1 MGSTANVFRNRD
13 AIIEALLGEIEAR
26 DLRFFA
32 EARTP
37 ADPDGLAGML
47 ARGVVLQASPPH
59 ATVTR
64 VRFELLL
71 LRPERLR
78 PGHERLVGVLEDQ
91 IAALGTQPSSARA
104 ISALLEGALL
114 YAISSD
120 DAGLDQA
127 ELTHSIRVLLEPE

>member
-1 MGSTANVFRNRD
+1 
-13 AIIEALLGEIEAR
+13 
-26 DLRFFA
+26 
-32 EARTP
+32 
-37 ADPDGLAGML
+37 
-47 ARGVVLQASPPH
+47 
-59 ATVTR
+59 
-64 VRFELLL
+64 
-71 LRPERLR
+71 
-78 PGHERLVGVLEDQ
+78 LVGVLEDQ